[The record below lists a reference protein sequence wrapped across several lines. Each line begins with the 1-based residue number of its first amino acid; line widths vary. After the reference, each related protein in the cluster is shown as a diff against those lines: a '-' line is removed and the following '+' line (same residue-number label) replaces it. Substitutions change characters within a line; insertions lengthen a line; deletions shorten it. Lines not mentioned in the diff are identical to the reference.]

1 MGSIEPGNREGI
13 PGSLTGSPRDIVVI
27 GASRGGIETIRGI
40 VRGPCRSA
48 CSPRSSS
55 SFTPALRMRAYFLPP
70 FPEPAHFRPS
80 TEEMAYALSA
90 AAFTWHLR
98 TIT

>member
-1 MGSIEPGNREGI
+1 MVSIEPGNREGI

-27 GASRGGIETIRGI
+27 GASREASRLYEELS
-40 VRGPCRSA
+40 RPCRPA

-55 SFTPALRMRAYFLPP
+55 CFTSALRMRAYFLPP
-70 FPEPAHFRPS
+70 FPELAHFRPS
-80 TEEMAYALSA
+80 TEEMVCALSA
-90 AAFTWHLR
+90 AAFTWRLR